1 MNILKRIIIFVVGF
15 SGVFY
20 LVRTNDYYNSKIL
33 LADLGGIP
41 WLYSTIGVI
50 FSIIAAFAIQKEW
63 DNWNN
68 LVEAEKNEVDSL
80 EELWIWAEHLP
91 ENIGKKIKESIIE
104 YIKVVI
110 NEGWQKSEKGERSEA
125 AEQAILSLRYTLF
138 INTLQNNPQLLRGF
152 SSSFTNLSRYRK
164 RRLHFSTRYTPNI
177 LRHALIFSMCL
188 LISLSL
194 LIGIKNIWLDYIF
207 TLSIATLVYI
217 IYIVVIDLD
226 HPLQPGGWH
235 LTTKDYKEL
244 LQKIGK
250 FASHPSENYQDS
262 APGSRGTTS

>member
-1 MNILKRIIIFVVGF
+1 MNIFQKVIVFIIGF
-15 SGVFY
+15 SGLFY
-20 LVRTNDYYNSKIL
+20 FVRTSDYYSSKIL

-68 LVEAEKNEVDSL
+68 LVEAVKNEVDSL
-80 EELWIWAEHLP
+80 EELWIWAERLP
-91 ENIGKKIKESIIE
+91 ENIGKKIKGLIIE

-110 NEGWQKSEKGERSEA
+110 NEGWRKSERGERSEA
-125 AEQAILSLRYTLF
+125 AERTILSLRYAL
-138 INTLQNNPQLLRGF
+138 LGVSQNNSQLLRG
-152 SSSFTNLSRYRK
+152 SSSPLAGLLRHRK
-164 RRLHFSTRYTPNI
+164 RRLHFSARYMPNI
-177 LRHALIFSMCL
+177 LRYTLVFSMCL
-188 LISLSL
+188 LIFLSL

-217 IYIVVIDLD
+217 IYTVVVDLD

-235 LTTKDYKEL
+235 LTTEDYKEL
-244 LQKIGK
+244 LQRIEKI
-250 FASHPSENYQDS
+250 
-262 APGSRGTTS
+262 APRYYGN